1 MYLVQNPTF
10 VNPDSFNSVDDLRRE
25 LHRANA
31 TLTKYWTAIEQRD
44 IAGREFIALVHSLL
58 MQHVRGDH
66 RGVAAILD
74 AHLEASPRL
83 REMIEETNESKEIL
97 QVRQWEKASSTEQ
110 KAAEPL
116 PRYNCK
122 GADPWSK
129 RTDAELRAA
138 LDVANRAGVETMREL
153 KALSGRVE
161 SMAREMS
168 AIVDA
173 HLKGDRDAVSKAVS
187 TFCEK
192 HVVVKNVPNEKVH

>member
-74 AHLEASPRL
+74 AHRL
-83 REMIEETNESKEIL
+83 GLTVAERVGDAAYRRL
-97 QVRQWEKASSTEQ
+97 QH
-110 KAAEPL
+110 
-116 PRYNCK
+116 
-122 GADPWSK
+122 G
-129 RTDAELRAA
+129 
-138 LDVANRAGVETMREL
+138 
-153 KALSGRVE
+153 
-161 SMAREMS
+161 
-168 AIVDA
+168 
-173 HLKGDRDAVSKAVS
+173 
-187 TFCEK
+187 
-192 HVVVKNVPNEKVH
+192 